1 MLDQSTIKGRLVA
14 AAMRLAAER
23 PWNEVTLA
31 QIAVAAGVGL
41 VDVRNHFA
49 SKGDLLASFVRM
61 VDDAVLTQAA
71 QRNHA
76 GKHAEGRQA
85 EKETPRDAL
94 FDVIM
99 SRFDVLAPYKPGL
112 KSIAKAWP
120 NDPSVACA
128 ILRSQAWMLR
138 AAGIR
143 ADGVEGSVRALGL
156 AGVYTSVYRT
166 WLSDDDPGLGKTMA
180 VLDRRLRRGENALK
194 AVDECAERFCGVA
207 RRMRDVFRRP
217 DKDRPAEN
225 ASSPATTTSP
235 PNPAV

>member
-14 AAMRLAAER
+14 TAMRLAAER
-23 PWNEVTLA
+23 PWSEVTLA
-31 QIAVAAGVGL
+31 QIAEAAGVGL
-41 VDVRNHFA
+41 VDLRNHFT
-49 SKGDLLASFVRM
+49 SKGELVASFVRM

-71 QRNHA
+71 QRTP
-76 GKHAEGRQA
+76 GRKQT

-128 ILRSQAWMLR
+128 VACSQTWMLR

-143 ADGVEGSVRALGL
+143 ADGIEGSVRALGL
-156 AGVYTSVYRT
+156 AGVYSSVYRT

-180 VLDRRLRRGENALK
+180 VLDRRLRRGESALK
-194 AVDECAERFCGVA
+194 TVDECAARFCGVG

-217 DKDRPAEN
+217 ETERRTESEPPA
-225 ASSPATTTSP
+225 APTTPP

>member
-31 QIAVAAGVGL
+31 QIAEAAGVGL
-41 VDVRNHFA
+41 IDLRNQFT
-49 SKGDLLASFVRM
+49 SKGDLVASFVRM

-71 QRNHA
+71 QRSHA
-76 GKHAEGRQA
+76 SKLT

-99 SRFDVLAPYKPGL
+99 GRFDVLAPYKAGL

-120 NDPSVACA
+120 NEPSVACA
-128 ILRSQAWMLR
+128 VARSQAWMLR

-143 ADGVEGSVRALGL
+143 ADGIEGGVRALGL
-156 AGVYTSVYRT
+156 AGVYTSVYRA

-180 VLDRRLRRGENALK
+180 VLDRRLRRGESALK
-194 AVDECAERFCGVA
+194 AADECASRLCGVA

-217 DKDRPAEN
+217 ETERRTESAPPGTPTPPP
-225 ASSPATTTSP
+225 SPA
-235 PNPAV
+235 V